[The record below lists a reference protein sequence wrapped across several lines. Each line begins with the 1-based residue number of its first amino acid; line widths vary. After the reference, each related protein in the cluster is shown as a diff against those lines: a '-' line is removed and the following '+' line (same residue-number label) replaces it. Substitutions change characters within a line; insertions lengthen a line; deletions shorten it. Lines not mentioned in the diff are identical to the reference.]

1 MNGMK
6 ILFIIV
12 ILIAIYYLLAYLF
25 QDKSNL
31 SNSILSGQVMTT
43 IPATNLGNSA
53 SLNPSNFTY
62 SIWFNI
68 NDWNYL
74 YGQNKVLFGR
84 MGSPSST
91 VNATTGL
98 SGKDPCPVVVF
109 DAIEND
115 IIVSVGCYPG
125 SSSSGTVKS
134 TVTQTCRV
142 SNVPIQEWVNL
153 IVSVYGRTLDVYING
168 KLVKTCL
175 LPGTAYV
182 NANAPIYLTPLGGF
196 AGWTSR
202 FQYWQH
208 AVNPQFAWDVYEKGY
223 TKNSVFGNLA
233 YQLQFNFLNNGQVQ
247 NSLTI

>member
-62 SIWFNI
+62 SMWFNI

-115 IIVSVGCYPG
+115 IMILKRDIIDVLIDQGINQFILIGENVLNFHYSDDCYYE
-125 SSSSGTVKS
+125 
-134 TVTQTCRV
+134 
-142 SNVPIQEWVNL
+142 EWFDDVEEGWIAMVNFHDHVVREFERINIDHYFVMGGEL
-153 IVSVYGRTLDVYING
+153 EDIEWRTY
-168 KLVKTCL
+168 K
-175 LPGTAYV
+175 P
-182 NANAPIYLTPLGGF
+182 
-196 AGWTSR
+196 
-202 FQYWQH
+202 QH
-208 AVNPQFAWDVYEKGY
+208 FYEKVEALV
-223 TKNSVFGNLA
+223 TKRLG
-233 YQLQFNFLNNGQVQ
+233 
-247 NSLTI
+247 